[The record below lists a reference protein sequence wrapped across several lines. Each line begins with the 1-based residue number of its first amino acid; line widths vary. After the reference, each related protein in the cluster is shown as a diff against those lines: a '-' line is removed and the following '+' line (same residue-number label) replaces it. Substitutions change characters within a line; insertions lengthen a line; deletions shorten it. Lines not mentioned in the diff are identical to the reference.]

1 MTKTELHEDLIRS
14 DKVES
19 GSNRSFG
26 IVFAVVFLIVGLW
39 PLIDGGL
46 LRWWAVIFTAVL
58 AVVALAAPQLLAP
71 FNRLWFLFG
80 LLLHKIVSP
89 IIMALIFFTTVTPI
103 ALIMRALGKRPL
115 PLEFDPEAESYW
127 IERDPPGPEPETMTR
142 QF

>member
-26 IVFAVVFLIVGLW
+26 MVFAVVFLIVGLW

-58 AVVALAAPQLLAP
+58 AVVA
-71 FNRLWFLFG
+71 
-80 LLLHKIVSP
+80 V
-89 IIMALIFFTTVTPI
+89 
-103 ALIMRALGKRPL
+103 
-115 PLEFDPEAESYW
+115 
-127 IERDPPGPEPETMTR
+127 
-142 QF
+142 